1 MEGNMPNWC
10 SNNITIQGPAELIK
24 SIWAAAQFQEGKEGS
39 LLNAM
44 VPMPED
50 IGDGWYD
57 WSVTNWGTKWDV
69 NMEGL
74 EFELLPDGR
83 AMIHGW
89 FDSAWSPPVG
99 AYEKFC
105 AANDDVYICASY
117 FEPGMSFI
125 GIWDNEDIGDVCYD
139 DVSGLIVGKAA
150 DNNIQLA
157 ELFDEFGVESW
168 YDFDEEEIEDE
179 A

>member
-1 MEGNMPNWC
+1 MPNWC

-50 IGDGWYD
+50 IGDDWYD
-57 WSVTNWGTKWDV
+57 WSVSNWGTKWDI

-74 EFELLPDGR
+74 QFELLPDGR

-139 DVSGLIVGKAA
+139 DVPALIESKAA
-150 DNNIQLA
+150 DDNIQLA
-157 ELFDEFGVESW
+157 ELFDEFGVEGW

>member
-1 MEGNMPNWC
+1 MPNWC

-24 SIWAAAQFQEGKEGS
+24 SIWAAAQTENDDNHG
-39 LLNAM
+39 LLNALY
-44 VPMPED
+44 PEPEHE
-50 IGDGWYD
+50 GDEWYGWRVEN
-57 WSVTNWGTKWDV
+57 WSTKWDV
-69 NMEGL
+69 SSEGL

-89 FDSAWSPPVG
+89 FDSAWSPPIG

-105 AANDDVYICASY
+105 ENNDDVYICASY

-139 DVSGLIVGKAA
+139 DVSGLIVGKAEEN
-150 DNNIQLA
+150 DSQLMD
-157 ELFDEFGVESW
+157 LFDEFNVWDW
-168 YDFDEEEIEDE
+168 YDFDEEEDE
-179 A
+179 TAAVEE